1 MTPPYHHAADG
12 FAQDSVPD
20 PVENARALRP
30 WLADRAAQTEREGR
44 ISADA
49 TSRLIA
55 GGLTKVGQPARFGG
69 QGGTPGEIFR
79 IGFEL
84 GQACPST
91 AWCMM
96 IANGLAWLIAYWPIA
111 AQRDV
116 WGDNPDAV
124 VGGTFVPTGKCE
136 ATDGGFLVSGAWPFA
151 SNCDNTDWF
160 FVAAMLPDVDGAPAG
175 PGWFLVPRADLTI
188 DADSWSVAGMQGTG
202 SKTLIARDPVFVPA
216 HRALRFMDVVRGTTP
231 GRVLPDNVQ
240 AGFNFATIG
249 GVVLVAPLLGA
260 AQAALDW
267 FATAMRT
274 KVKTSLRPGAPAS
287 VADGPDAQLCAGQA
301 QARIE
306 AALALLTSK
315 IAAFEAKVLAGEDPS
330 PDDRIGMRR
339 AIAFAA
345 QQARD
350 VVGDVF
356 AAAGASGAAQ
366 GQPIQRLWRDVT
378 VGANHAS
385 LDIPAIYRMSGQ
397 HLFGLVP
404 MGAH

>member
-1 MTPPYHHAADG
+1 MTPPKQGTADDS
-12 FAQDSVPD
+12 FASVTVSD
-20 PVENARALRP
+20 PLESARQLRP
-30 WLADRAAQTEREGR
+30 WLADRAAQTERDGR
-44 ISADA
+44 VSAEA
-49 TSRLIA
+49 TARLIA
-55 GGLTKVGQPARFGG
+55 GGLTRVGQPARFGG
-69 QGGTPGEIFR
+69 RGGTPGDIFD

-96 IANGLAWLIAYWPIA
+96 IANGLAWLIAYWPLA
-111 AQRDV
+111 AQRDI
-116 WGDNPDAV
+116 WGANPDAV

-136 ATDGGFLVSGAWPFA
+136 ATEGGYLVSGAWPFA

-160 FVAAMLPDVDGAPAG
+160 FVAAMLPGQDG
-175 PGWFLVPRADLTI
+175 PGWFLVPRADLAI
-188 DADSWSVAGMQGTG
+188 DADSWAVAGMQGTG
-202 SKTLIARDPVFVPA
+202 SKTLVAREPVFVPT

-231 GRVLPDNVQ
+231 GRSLPGNDQ

-267 FATAMRT
+267 FAATMRT

-287 VADGPDAQLCAGQA
+287 VAEGPDAQLVAGEA

-306 AALALLTSK
+306 AAVALLKTTV
-315 IAAFEAKVLAGEDPS
+315 AAFEDTVRRGEEPTS
-330 PDDRIGMRR
+330 EDRVRMRR
-339 AIAFAA
+339 AIGFAA

-350 VVGDVF
+350 VVGDLF
-356 AAAGASGAAQ
+356 AAAGASAAQQ

-397 HLFGLVP
+397 QLFGLTP